1 MPINTLSDLLTRFL
15 YESSSPAIKEILEEV
30 GDSSDIGLDTPF
42 GQLNL
47 FWHPYGGNSSNWSTI
62 GLATKAGRSL
72 TERITNAID
81 AVLEERAAA
90 SPSKPTSPQR
100 AASEWFGRPITG
112 ADSGL
117 YNWEYSDGQ
126 YDKKVAVVL
135 LRSENEN
142 APTIDVLD
150 YGIGLSAEQFPKTIL
165 SLQSGN
171 KLDKKYLLGAFGQG
185 GSSTLAFSEYALIFS
200 RSKQHPSKLA
210 FTLVRVLSLGDD
222 YKEDCF
228 AYLAIKD
235 DEGNVVVPSIEFNS
249 DDLSIYRNLPS
260 RIKLS
265 KFSHGTLVRHYSYKL
280 QETGT
285 LSPQPGNLYHFLHF
299 SMFDTLLPFRVI
311 DLRENGKEKVEVV
324 KGSRNRLMTYA
335 EKSNNEEDE
344 NTGRTQLKHYRPME
358 YVAPIG
364 FEPCV
369 GIEYWVVFNH
379 EKKPSGEYRLRKD
392 TSALYVQKK
401 FPIVATMNGQ
411 TQGEMPA
418 HLLREM
424 GLSLI
429 SRYIVIHI
437 DATKVPTKIRRDL
450 FATTREGF
458 KEGPVLSSIMQV
470 LEKMLREDDKLF
482 ILEKE
487 LTEKLTS
494 KEAET
499 ANEEVRKQITKL
511 LLDAGFTARAEGQ
524 ALSEGKGEMLRIP
537 REKTKAPRVVEPLP
551 TLPFPQVTRFEI
563 VTPKPIMKIHINDS
577 EIILVE
583 TDADAEFDKRSL
595 IGIRFDPSLLEIA
608 SKSPLRGGRIRWR
621 LRAVEGAQPGAT
633 GKIHITITR
642 LDGTQI
648 IDGIDYEL
656 LPEVEKRTKHNKG
669 SVPPFDVK
677 PVSPDEEAWSL
688 LVWSDLEDTDEKNK
702 SVAYKPITQND
713 GAIIVYYSTVF
724 PPFNYQVEKLKLQS
738 EALLNLFETNYKVWI
753 GYHAILQ
760 QNENQNSSS
769 GLDEDVQDK
778 LFEEE
783 RARVA
788 QIQVKQAMKSAELMH
803 RLSKEQS
810 VAGID

>member
-47 FWHPYGGNSSNWSTI
+47 FWHAYGGNSSNYSTI

-81 AVLEERAAA
+81 AVLEERAAT

-126 YDKKVAVVL
+126 YDRKVAVVL
-135 LRSENEN
+135 LPSENEN
-142 APTIDVLD
+142 APTVDVLD

-171 KLDKKYLLGAFGQG
+171 KLDKKYLMGAFGQG

-200 RSKQHPSKLA
+200 RSKQQPSKLA
-210 FTLVRVLSLGDD
+210 FTLIRILNLGDD

-228 AYLAIKD
+228 AYLATKD
-235 DEGNVVVPSIEFNS
+235 DKGNVIVPSIEFNS

-260 RIKLS
+260 RIKLPVF
-265 KFSHGTLVRHYSYKL
+265 KHGTLVRHYSYKL
-280 QETGT
+280 QETGI

-299 SMFDTLLPFRVI
+299 SMFDTLLPFHVI
-311 DLRENGKEKVEVV
+311 DLRESGKEKYEVV
-324 KGSRNRLMTYA
+324 KGSRNRLMKYA
-335 EKSNNEEDE
+335 EKLSEEDNAE
-344 NTGRTQLKHYRPME
+344 DRTQLKHYRPME

-364 FEPCV
+364 YEPCI

-379 EKKPSGEYRLRKD
+379 EKKSSGEYRLRKD
-392 TSALYVQKK
+392 VSALYVQKK
-401 FPIVATMNGQ
+401 YPIVGTMNGQ
-411 TQGEMPA
+411 AQGEMPA
-418 HLLREM
+418 HILREI

-429 SRYIVIHI
+429 SRYIVVHI
-437 DATKVPTKIRRDL
+437 DATRVPTKIRRDL

-458 KEGPVLSSIMQV
+458 KEGPVLSSIMQI

-482 ILEKE
+482 ALEKE

-499 ANEEVRKQITKL
+499 ANEEVRKQITRL

-524 ALSEGKGEMLRIP
+524 VPSEGKGEMLRIP
-537 REKTKAPRVVEPLP
+537 REKTKAPRAVEPLP
-551 TLPFPQVTRFEI
+551 TLLFPQVTRFEI
-563 VTPKPIMKIHINDS
+563 VTPKPIMKIHLNDS
-577 EIILVE
+577 ETILVE
-583 TDADAEFDKRSL
+583 TDADAEFDKRSF
-595 IGIRFDPSLLEIA
+595 IGIRSDPTLLEIA

-621 LRAVEGAQPGAT
+621 LRAVEGAQPGAK
-633 GKIHITITR
+633 GKIYVTITR

-648 IDGIDYEL
+648 VDDIDYEL
-656 LPEVEKRTKHNKG
+656 LPEVEKQTKNNKG
-669 SVPPFDVK
+669 SVPPFDIR
-677 PVSPDEEAWSL
+677 PVSPDEDTWSL
-688 LVWSDLEDTDEKNK
+688 LVWSDLGETDEKIK
-702 SVAYKPITQND
+702 SVAYKPITQSD
-713 GAIIVYYSTVF
+713 GTIIVYYSIVF

-760 QNENQNSSS
+760 QNENQSSSS
-769 GLDEDVQDK
+769 GLDEETQDK

-788 QIQVKQAMKSAELMH
+788 QIEVKQAMKSAELLH
-803 RLSKEQS
+803 RLSKVQTA
-810 VAGID
+810 AGIE